1 MAIPDA
7 RPGTASVGAG
17 AAAPDLPGGVR
28 RGYALGGVA
37 SGTFG
42 TVPGLLLMPYLT
54 DVIGIGAALAG
65 LVVFV
70 PKAWDF
76 FMNPVA
82 GRISDRSTNP
92 NGHRRP
98 IMLRAGLAMAACFAL
113 IFCGPTTGAGLAT
126 AWVVLVY
133 LAGATAYAF
142 FQVPYLAMS
151 AEITDDYSERTRLM
165 TWRVVVITLAI
176 LVSGGSA
183 PLLVEAADGAAGYR
197 LMGVVMAV
205 LIGFGAVGVWWGTRK
220 AVLSRAPASHA
231 GLGAQVR
238 IVLSNVHARSLLTAF
253 VLQAVA
259 LTMVLAGISYTA
271 RWVMGDASIATYAFI
286 AFVGPAIIVA
296 PLWGRV
302 GVRWGKKAG
311 LVACTLVLVVGLVL
325 LTFTHEGNLP
335 ALLATSAIVGVG
347 YAGAQLFPLAMLPD
361 VAAHDA
367 KESGENRIGLLTGTW
382 SGFELLGFA
391 TGPFAYGLVLQFGGF
406 SSGAQAQSAAA
417 QEAIIA
423 GVSWIPALLVLLSL
437 VAIRGYKLDEELRPS
452 RPVPSRPVPS
462 RPLPSRPKP
471 SRPVP

>member
-1 MAIPDA
+1 MAPYA
-7 RPGTASVGAG
+7 VRM
-17 AAAPDLPGGVR
+17 APRDIRTPTGLSGGVR

-92 NGHRRP
+92 RGHRRP
-98 IMLRAGLAMAACFAL
+98 IMLRAGFAMAACFAL
-113 IFCGPTTGAGLAT
+113 IFFGPTTGPGLAT
-126 AWVVLVY
+126 AWVVIVY
-133 LAGATAYAF
+133 LLGATAYAF

-165 TWRVVVITLAI
+165 TWRVIVITLAI
-176 LVSGGSA
+176 LISGGSA
-183 PLLVEAADGAAGYR
+183 PLLVNALDGAAGYR
-197 LMGVVMAV
+197 LMGAVMAGLIV
-205 LIGFGAVGVWWGTRK
+205 LGGIGVWWGTRN
-220 AVLSRAPASHA
+220 AVITRIPASHA
-231 GLGAQVR
+231 GIGAQLRVALTDVNAR
-238 IVLSNVHARSLLTAF
+238 ALLSAF

-271 RWVMGDASIATYAFI
+271 KWVIGDVAAATQVFL
-286 AFVGPAIIVA
+286 AFVGPAIVVA

-302 GVRWGKKAG
+302 GVRWGKKRG
-311 LVACTLVLVVGLVL
+311 LIACTIVLVIGLSSLSLVEPGNLALL
-325 LTFTHEGNLP
+325 LTI
-335 ALLATSAIVGVG
+335 SAVVGIG

-361 VAAHDA
+361 VAANDA
-367 KESGENRIGLLTGTW
+367 RISGENRIGLLTGTW

-406 SSGAQAQSAAA
+406 ASGADQQSEAALS
-417 QEAIIA
+417 AIVA
-423 GVSWIPALLVLLSL
+423 GVSWIPALLVALSL
-437 VAIRGYKLDEELRPS
+437 VAIRGYRLDDELRS
-452 RPVPSRPVPS
+452 THQSTS
-462 RPLPSRPKP
+462 T
-471 SRPVP
+471 